1 MSAKLYAVRLSEAER
16 RSLRTLVRTGIAKAR
31 VLTRARVFLLADE
44 GHTDQQ
50 IVDALGIALVTVHRL
65 RQRLASQGLAAALQ
79 EKPRPG
85 ARRKL
90 DAHQQAQLTALAC
103 SEAPAGHSQWSLRLL
118 ADKMV
123 ELKLVDTISHNAVG
137 QYLKKTN

>member
-16 RSLRTLVRTGIAKAR
+16 RSLTTLLRKGIAKAR
-31 VLTRARVFLLADE
+31 VLTRARVFLLADQ

-50 IVDALGIALVTVHRL
+50 IVDALGVALVTVHRL
-65 RQRLASQGLAAALQ
+65 RQRLASEGLEAALQ

-85 ARRKL
+85 AQPKL
-90 DAHQQAQLTALAC
+90 DAKQQAQLTALAC
-103 SEAPAGHSQWSLRLL
+103 SEAPEGRARWTLRLL
-118 ADKMV
+118 ADKLV
-123 ELKLVDTISHNAVG
+123 ELKLVDSISHNAVG

>member
-16 RSLRTLVRTGIAKAR
+16 RSLKTLLRKGIAKTR
-31 VLTRARVFLLADE
+31 VLTRARVFLLADQ

-65 RQRLASQGLAAALQ
+65 RQRLATEGLEAALQ

-85 ARRKL
+85 ARRRL
-90 DAHQQAQLTALAC
+90 NAHQEAQLSALAC
-103 SEAPAGHSQWSLRLL
+103 SQAPEGRARWTLRLL
-118 ADKMV
+118 ADTMV
-123 ELKLVDTISHNAVG
+123 ELKLVDSISHNAVG
-137 QYLKKTN
+137 QYLKKTS